1 MGNKKHNQH
10 ELGRFL
16 ADSNANGR
24 DGYNSD
30 SEHDTSSDQG
40 TWITSQDQF
49 DDLYKSVDNF
59 EKFLRS

>member
-16 ADSNANGR
+16 ADSNVSGR
-24 DGYNSD
+24 GGYGGD
-30 SEHDTSSDQG
+30 SYHESSTDQG
-40 TWITSQDQF
+40 TWITSQEQF
-49 DDLYKSVDNF
+49 DELYKSVDNF